1 MKKKL
6 SAGAETSRPITI
18 LIVDDHSVVRAGI
31 RALLNTE
38 PGFKVVGEA
47 ENGAKAVEI
56 YGKLQPQL
64 VLMDLRMPILDGVKA
79 TRSIRQLDPQAL
91 VVILTTHQGDDEVRA
106 AFDAGAMGYLL
117 KNSLG
122 DDLPTALRAVVDGE
136 RWVPVEIAKKLSDH
150 ATKDKLTERE
160 LDVLRRLIGGDSNK
174 ELADKIG
181 VTEHTVKA
189 HLKSIIA
196 KLRVRDRTEAVTV
209 GLRRGMIHLPDE
221 G

>member
-1 MKKKL
+1 MKRK
-6 SAGAETSRPITI
+6 SSTGSEVSRPITI

-136 RWVPVEIAKKLSDH
+136 RWVPEEIAKKLSDH

-174 ELADKIG
+174 ELAEKIG

>member
-1 MKKKL
+1 ML
-6 SAGAETSRPITI
+6 EASEILNATI

-117 KNSLG
+117 KNNLG

-136 RWVPVEIAKKLSDH
+136 RWVPEEIAKKLQ
-150 ATKDKLTERE
+150 TIPYE
-160 LDVLRRLIGGDSNK
+160 VLSGISQR
-174 ELADKIG
+174 
-181 VTEHTVKA
+181 VK
-189 HLKSIIA
+189 
-196 KLRVRDRTEAVTV
+196 RVYYYE
-209 GLRRGMIHLPDE
+209 
-221 G
+221 

>member
-38 PGFKVVGEA
+38 PGFKVIGEA

-117 KNSLG
+117 KNNLG

-136 RWVPVEIAKKLSDH
+136 RWVPEEIAKKLSDH

-174 ELADKIG
+174 ELAEKIG

>member
-174 ELADKIG
+174 ELAEKIG

-209 GLRRGMIHLPDE
+209 GLRRGMIHLPE
-221 G
+221 

>member
-1 MKKKL
+1 
-6 SAGAETSRPITI
+6 
-18 LIVDDHSVVRAGI
+18 
-31 RALLNTE
+31 
-38 PGFKVVGEA
+38 
-47 ENGAKAVEI
+47 
-56 YGKLQPQL
+56 
-64 VLMDLRMPILDGVKA
+64 VKA

>member
-38 PGFKVVGEA
+38 PGFKVIGEA

-174 ELADKIG
+174 ELAEKIG

>member
-6 SAGAETSRPITI
+6 FAGAETSRPITI

-117 KNSLG
+117 KNNLG

-174 ELADKIG
+174 ELAEKIG

>member
-1 MKKKL
+1 MKRK
-6 SAGAETSRPITI
+6 SSTGSEVSRPITI

-136 RWVPVEIAKKLSDH
+136 RWVPEEIAKKLSDH

>member
-1 MKKKL
+1 MKRK
-6 SAGAETSRPITI
+6 SSTGSEVSRPITI

-38 PGFKVVGEA
+38 PGFKVIGEA

-136 RWVPVEIAKKLSDH
+136 RWVPEEIAKKLSDH

>member
-38 PGFKVVGEA
+38 PGFKVIGEA

-136 RWVPVEIAKKLSDH
+136 RWVPEEIAKKLSDH

>member
-38 PGFKVVGEA
+38 PGFKVIGEA

-174 ELADKIG
+174 ELAEKIG

-209 GLRRGMIHLPDE
+209 GLRRGMIHLPE
-221 G
+221 